1 MMIGSLKAYA
11 PILAGRLG
19 TTPAA
24 LYERQRTLVRDGI
37 LHHPGG
43 RGPGS
48 GIQVGPYPVAL
59 LLVAVLATDSLV
71 ETGDKVR
78 ILAKAKSLADNGI
91 CPLTGKSTF
100 AEAVARVL
108 DPTWDHWQGIVNVAV
123 HRTDAT
129 GVISYKEGMR
139 GGASS
144 FAAPKQRAQAPT
156 RLRVDATLTRDLI
169 FAIRSDLKKAVDTEQ
184 RVRSAAL
191 EGIAGSEDHIR
202 PNGGRRH
209 NRNLKQRGKKG

>member
-1 MMIGSLKAYA
+1 MIGSLKAYA
-11 PILAGRLG
+11 PVLAARLG

-48 GIQVGPYPVAL
+48 GIQLGPYPVAL

-71 ETGDKVR
+71 ETGEKVR

-91 CPLTGKSTF
+91 CPLTGEATF
-100 AEAVARVL
+100 AEAIARVL

-123 HRTDAT
+123 HRTDSA
-129 GVISYKEGMR
+129 GVISYSEGMR
-139 GGASS
+139 SGASS
-144 FAAPKQRAQAPT
+144 FAASKQRVQAPT

-169 FAIRSDLKKAVDTEQ
+169 IAIRTDLKKAIETEQ

-191 EGIAGSEDHIR
+191 EGISGSEDHMR
-202 PNGGRRH
+202 PDGRRRY
-209 NRNLKQRGKKG
+209 NKNLRQRGKKR